1 MRFYGLIVGLLA
13 VWRITHLLAAEDGP
27 GEILAR
33 LRRCAGD
40 GFWGRLL
47 DCFYCLSLWAAVPVA
62 WLLVLLGRGTSGGA
76 GAVRAGGGEGVAA
89 RGAHGGGAGGGGWE
103 LAVLLWLAL
112 SAGAILIERLTGRL
126 AGAAG
131 DLDVAGA
138 GGGVGA
144 AGAPGAL
151 GEAADADGVADPDAP
166 MPIYHEDP

>member
-62 WLLVLLGRGTSGGA
+62 WLLVLLGRGASGGT
-76 GAVRAGGGEGVAA
+76 GAVRAGGEEGVAA
-89 RGAHGGGAGGGGWE
+89 GGAHGGGGWE
-103 LAVLLWLAL
+103 LAVLLWLAI
-112 SAGAILIERLTGRL
+112 SAGAILIERLTGNL
-126 AGAAG
+126 AGAADDLGVVTETG
-131 DLDVAGA
+131 DVDHP
-138 GGGVGA
+138 
-144 AGAPGAL
+144 APPPA
-151 GEAADADGVADPDAP
+151 V
-166 MPIYHEDP
+166 YHEDP